1 MAKLSRNFY
10 DRQVPS
16 RNLVTTIAGI
26 ITLVLTILVG
36 FGVIT
41 PEQQGELQTHA
52 TTVVNAVVAVW
63 GAITSIILMF
73 KSVDG

>member
-10 DRQVPS
+10 DRQVPT
-16 RNLVTTIAGI
+16 RNLVSTIAGI

-41 PEQQGELQTHA
+41 PDQQGELQTHA

-73 KSVDG
+73 KAVDG

>member
-1 MAKLSRNFY
+1 
-10 DRQVPS
+10 
-16 RNLVTTIAGI
+16 VTTIAGI

-41 PEQQGELQTHA
+41 LEQQGALQTHA
-52 TTVVNAVVAVW
+52 TTLMEAVVAAW

-73 KSVDG
+73 KAVDG